1 MALRKALQISKP
13 GFSGVLTASGAYW
26 KVEKVSGTKEQL
38 SFEVSAT
45 VSGVIVQQSSYQFAP
60 DLNGGNFIEQAYLY
74 LKTLVEFSGAE
85 DC

>member
-38 SFEVSAT
+38 SFEVSASVGDT
-45 VSGVIVQQSSYQFAP
+45 VVQQSAYQFAP
-60 DLNGGNFIEQAYLY
+60 DLNGGNFIAQAYDY
-74 LKTLVEFSGAE
+74 MKTLPEFSGAE